1 MDILDTHLHLVD
13 RSTLRYPWL
22 DGAGELERDWSY
34 GEYAAEAA
42 KCGITRALHM
52 EVDVAPDMIAAE
64 TDFIESLPPHEAV
77 PIAGVISACR
87 PEADGFAAEVE
98 RALLRIA

>member
-52 EVDVAPDMIAAE
+52 EVDVAPRHD
-64 TDFIESLPPHEAV
+64 
-77 PIAGVISACR
+77 R
-87 PEADGFAAEVE
+87 RRDGFHRKPAPP
-98 RALLRIA
+98 